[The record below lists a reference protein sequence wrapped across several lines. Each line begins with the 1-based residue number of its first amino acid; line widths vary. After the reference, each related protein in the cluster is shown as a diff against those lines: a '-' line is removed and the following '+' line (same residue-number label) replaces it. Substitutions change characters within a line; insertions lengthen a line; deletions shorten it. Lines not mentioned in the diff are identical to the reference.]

1 MKKTCPLSSAAVAI
15 LLGAGPLA
23 PTSASA
29 QMVVTDP
36 WTLAVDKA
44 TQFIQNQMNSM
55 LGTISSQLGLSG
67 PIGQLLGSNQYG
79 SVTALLQQ
87 GFTQISNYQKAQVD
101 AHSQLLDGSNLAM
114 TRVQRDFRNAQ
125 IRDEHVV
132 GSLNCAALD
141 GGQAVVM
148 GSTQSWTV
156 AQSISAVT
164 DARGEAGQN
173 QPAYYGAAQATQAN
187 NQLHYSRYC
196 SQPEAAAGL
205 CSVSQNPNGDQRAST
220 LFGSGTLNGQDGV
233 NAANDYAT
241 MLLQPVVPGALRGD
255 QLSSAIGADAAA
267 KRRAYN
273 ARMSLAHAVTNYAIG
288 VESPSVTL
296 SSTQQQEMQNEGL
309 TPAATASWLQALM
322 LDANRRYASTNYAA
336 QLASLP
342 PNSVNREIATELA
355 QTNYLLMQLYRV
367 ELMHATTAAA
377 HMAENVEHDF
387 QPAVQMPSPT
397 VSN

>member
-1 MKKTCPLSSAAVAI
+1 MKKASLHSSAAIAI
-15 LLGAGPLA
+15 FFGAAFLA

-36 WTLAVDKA
+36 WQLAVDKA
-44 TQFIQNQMNSM
+44 MQLIQNQINST

-67 PIGQLLGSNQYG
+67 PIGQLLGSNQFG
-79 SVTALLQQ
+79 SVTTLLQQ

-125 IRDEHVV
+125 IRDEHTV

-141 GGQAVVM
+141 GGQAVVT
-148 GSTQSWTV
+148 GAAQSWKV

-164 DARGEAGQN
+164 DNRGEAGQN
-173 QPAYYGAAQATQAN
+173 QPAYYGSAQATQAN
-187 NQLHYSRYC
+187 NELHFSRYC
-196 SQPEAAAGL
+196 SPVEAVAGL
-205 CSVSQNPNGDQRAST
+205 CSVSQNSNGDQRAST

-241 MLLQPVVPGALRGD
+241 MLLQPVVPAALRGD

-288 VESPSVTL
+288 VQSPSVTL
-296 SSTQQQEMQNEGL
+296 TSTQQQEMQNEGL
-309 TPAATASWLQALM
+309 TPTATASWLQAVM

-336 QLASLP
+336 QLASMP
-342 PNSVNREIATELA
+342 PNSVNREIATEIA
-355 QTNYLLMQLYRV
+355 ETNYLLVQLFRI
-367 ELMHATTAAA
+367 ELMHATTDAA
-377 HMAENVEHDF
+377 HMAATVEHDF